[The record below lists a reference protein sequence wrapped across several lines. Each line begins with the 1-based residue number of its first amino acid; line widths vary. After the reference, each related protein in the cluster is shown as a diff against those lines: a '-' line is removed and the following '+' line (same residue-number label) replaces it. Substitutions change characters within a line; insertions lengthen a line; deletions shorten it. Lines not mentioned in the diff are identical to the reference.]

1 MKKMK
6 KAFFVAPALLALH
19 LSLASAVDSSKR
31 YPPLNVNKLNLFNF
45 GQSNEKEEKN
55 VPTSIF
61 SLKDSWQNICQKNT
75 DC

>member
-6 KAFFVAPALLALH
+6 KAFFVAPALLLLFALH

-45 GQSNEKEEKN
+45 GQSNEKEE
-55 VPTSIF
+55 
-61 SLKDSWQNICQKNT
+61 
-75 DC
+75 